1 MAPIPDR
8 RSLLIASLVC
18 VTGCSSTV
26 PGQKKDGPAALIALR
41 YCEHLLAGEWSA
53 AQALT
58 HPRSA
63 MSPQTLEQK
72 AKALVKRW
80 NLENAGA
87 HISSVGDRPMRDFIG
102 HNGPSAREHDE
113 ERAQKLRQPWSPRQR
128 SGGAVFLAHAPPF
141 RSRDFSDR
149 DPNDRDSIDRHCDPT
164 QHWSASSRKAR
175 RRSSRA

>member
-8 RSLLIASLVC
+8 RSLLIAALVC

-63 MSPQTLEQK
+63 LSPQTLEQK

-87 HISSVGDRPMRDFIG
+87 HISSVGERQGSSVVHLSLLGKRQGKQHRVTVSVVLLPDGEAWKVLP
-102 HNGPSAREHDE
+102 PS
-113 ERAQKLRQPWSPRQR
+113 
-128 SGGAVFLAHAPPF
+128 
-141 RSRDFSDR
+141 
-149 DPNDRDSIDRHCDPT
+149 
-164 QHWSASSRKAR
+164 
-175 RRSSRA
+175 